1 MQVRCCMTHCDC
13 VWLIVDSW
21 LWCQSHVVWPHCHCI
36 SLMCCMTHNS
46 CHAGHVLYDP
56 LWLSCRSCV
65 VWPIV
70 TAPHPWSATVCHT
83 YVCVTHFDWSHLCV
97 VWPIASMC
105 HSHYA
110 FCGPLWRCHTHV
122 FYDPL
127 WLSLSSCVIWHIVA
141 VTYSSCVVWHIV
153 TPTLVKCALWPIV
166 PVTHSC
172 VLWYIVFCDTLWLTH
187 LCSSSVTYCD
197 CNTLVCSRIHCDCD
211 TLILCFM
218 THCDRLSC
226 IATDTHVFCLWPIMI
241 VTRSWCV
248 LWPVVMMTCSVC
260 ILWPVM
266 AVCHTRLSVG
276 HMVLGG

>member
-1 MQVRCCMTHCDC
+1 MPVTCCMT
-13 VWLIVDSW
+13 
-21 LWCQSHVVWPHCHCI
+21 HCHCI
-36 SLMCCMTHNS
+36 SLICMTHNS

-83 YVCVTHFDWSHLCV
+83 YVCVTHFDWSHLCCLTHSEYV
-97 VWPIASMC
+97 SLSLCILWHTVTVPHSCVLWPIMTVTLIVCYMTHCGCDILIMC
-105 HSHYA
+105 CMAY
-110 FCGPLWRCHTHV
+110 CE
-122 FYDPL
+122 
-127 WLSLSSCVIWHIVA
+127 
-141 VTYSSCVVWHIV
+141 

-172 VLWYIVFCDTLWLTH
+172 VLWYIVFCDALWLTH

-197 CNTLVCSRIHCDCD
+197 CDTLVCSRIHCDCD
-211 TLILCFM
+211 TLILCFT

-241 VTRSWCV
+241 VTHTHDVFYDPLWLWHVQCAFCDPSWLCA
-248 LWPVVMMTCSVC
+248 
-260 ILWPVM
+260 ILIFPCDTWLLGV
-266 AVCHTRLSVG
+266 RL
-276 HMVLGG
+276 M